1 MKRFICSGC
10 DATADGPAD
19 ALPEGWHWQTTARL
33 GEVPRCHDCAI
44 KNASRI
50 ATGRMSTEEILNAG
64 NDGAETD
71 AITSAAQSRL
81 KSFVER
87 FDRLL
92 DDAET
97 IRIDIKEVGL
107 EAKGEGFDV
116 KILKRVVIAR
126 RKDPTKR
133 QEEEALFDLYASAI
147 GGLG

>member
-1 MKRFICSGC
+1 
-10 DATADGPAD
+10 
-19 ALPEGWHWQTTARL
+19 
-33 GEVPRCHDCAI
+33 
-44 KNASRI
+44 
-50 ATGRMSTEEILNAG
+50 MSTEEILNAG